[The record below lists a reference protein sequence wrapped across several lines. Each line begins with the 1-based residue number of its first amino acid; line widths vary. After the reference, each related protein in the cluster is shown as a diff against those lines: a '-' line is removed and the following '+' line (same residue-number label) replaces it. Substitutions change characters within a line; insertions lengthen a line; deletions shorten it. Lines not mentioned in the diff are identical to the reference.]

1 MNRMIRVATSLLNEI
16 RSLSEKGLL
25 YLQQNKM
32 EEFYRVIKIRDQKLK
47 IFYQLREDINQ
58 MQSTLFSP
66 EEKDEINRKFK
77 LKIEKLTKV
86 DQKILDTINRKLEEI
101 VEKVDQVN
109 KGKSF
114 LKAYKKHVNS
124 RRTFQRII

>member
-1 MNRMIRVATSLLNEI
+1 MNKMIQVATSLLNEI
-16 RSLSEKGLL
+16 RSLSERGLL
-25 YLQQNKM
+25 FLQQDRLD
-32 EEFYRVIKIRDQKLK
+32 EFYKVIRIRDQKLK
-47 IFYQLREDINQ
+47 IFNQLREDINQ
-58 MQSTLFSP
+58 MQKAFLSP
-66 EEKDEINRKFK
+66 EENAEINKKFK

-86 DQKILDTINRKLEEI
+86 DKKILDTINSKMEEI
-101 VEKVDQVN
+101 MEKVDQVN